1 MKRSH
6 NRALEA
12 SREDYIAT
20 IYRLHEV
27 YGSAKLSDISRELG
41 VKPATTSKVLSQL
54 EKSGLVKRYKYREIV
69 LTEKGEKVAER
80 IIRKHRISEVFLAYK
95 LSVDI
100 FDTHYYAHYL
110 EHLPD
115 ELIERIY
122 ILLGFPRKCPHGNII
137 PGTERGKDMALTEYI
152 RLSEATIGMYR
163 VERIAGE
170 LSSILPA
177 LKELQLKPNIII
189 EVVAQTPGYT
199 VIKQNSV
206 LRNVAKHV
214 AFTVLL
220 IKSNAH
226 L

>member
-1 MKRSH
+1 MKRRY
-6 NRALEA
+6 NRTFKTT
-12 SREDYIAT
+12 REDYIAT

-54 EKSGLVKRYKYREIV
+54 EKSGLVKKYKYREIV
-69 LTEKGEKVAER
+69 LTEEGERIAEK

-122 ILLGFPRKCPHGNII
+122 ILLGFPQKCPHGNII
-137 PGTERGKDMALTEYI
+137 PGTKRGKDIVLAEYI
-152 RLSEATIGMYR
+152 RLSEATRGTYR
-163 VERIAGE
+163 IERIAGE
-170 LSSILPA
+170 LSSILPI
-177 LKELQLKPNIII
+177 LKELQLKPNTIV
-189 EVVAQTPGYT
+189 EVVAQTPEYT
-199 VIKQNSV
+199 VIRQNSM

-220 IKSNAH
+220 IKSKD
-226 L
+226 LL

>member
-1 MKRSH
+1 MKRYY
-6 NRALEA
+6 NRTFK
-12 SREDYIAT
+12 SNREDYIAV

-54 EKSGLVKRYKYREIV
+54 EKSGLVKKYKYRKVV
-69 LTEKGEKVAER
+69 LTEMGEKIAVR
-80 IIRKHRISEVFLAYK
+80 IIRKHRISEVFLAHK

-122 ILLGFPRKCPHGNII
+122 ILLGFPQKCPHGNII
-137 PGTERGKDMALTEYI
+137 PDAERDKDMMLAEYI
-152 RLSEATIGMYR
+152 RLSEATRGTYR

-170 LSSILPA
+170 LSSILPV
-177 LKELQLKPNIII
+177 LKELQLKPNTII
-189 EVVAQTPGYT
+189 EVLAQTPEYT
-199 VIKQNSV
+199 VIKQNSM
-206 LRNVAKHV
+206 LRNVAKHI

-220 IKSNAH
+220 TKI
-226 L
+226 

>member
-1 MKRSH
+1 MKRYY
-6 NRALEA
+6 NRTFK
-12 SREDYIAT
+12 SNREDYIAV

-54 EKSGLVKRYKYREIV
+54 EKSGLVKKYKYRKVV
-69 LTEKGEKVAER
+69 LTEMGEKIAVR
-80 IIRKHRISEVFLAYK
+80 IIRKHRISEVFLAHK

-122 ILLGFPRKCPHGNII
+122 ILLGFPQKCPHGNII
-137 PGTERGKDMALTEYI
+137 PDAVRERDMMLAEYI
-152 RLSEATIGMYR
+152 RLSEATRGTYR

-170 LSSILPA
+170 LSSILPV
-177 LKELQLKPNIII
+177 LKELQLKPNTII
-189 EVVAQTPGYT
+189 EVLAQTPEYT
-199 VIKQNSV
+199 VIKQNSM
-206 LRNVAKHV
+206 LRNVAKHI

-220 IKSNAH
+220 TKI
-226 L
+226 

>member
-1 MKRSH
+1 MDVKRYY
-6 NRALEA
+6 NRTFK
-12 SREDYIAT
+12 SNREDYIAV

-54 EKSGLVKRYKYREIV
+54 EKSGLVKKYKYRKVV
-69 LTEKGEKVAER
+69 LTEMGEKIAVR
-80 IIRKHRISEVFLAYK
+80 IIRKHRISEVFLAHK

-122 ILLGFPRKCPHGNII
+122 ILLGFPQKCPHGNII
-137 PGTERGKDMALTEYI
+137 PDAERDKDMMLAEYI
-152 RLSEATIGMYR
+152 RLSEATRGTYR

-170 LSSILPA
+170 LSSILPV
-177 LKELQLKPNIII
+177 LKELQLKPNTII
-189 EVVAQTPGYT
+189 EVLAQTPEYT
-199 VIKQNSV
+199 VIKQNSM
-206 LRNVAKHV
+206 LRNVAKHI

-220 IKSNAH
+220 TKI
-226 L
+226 